1 MIPRAHAWDEYR
13 NETGEFE
20 GVGTYYNPSFG
31 SFTKYVLGVEGKK
44 AQDLADSGFFGLYV
58 GCDTGEKVVRLQ
70 YARFDPKSKDYW
82 TARPLAPIQRTQVK
96 FGNQKPISWKVS
108 SPEWFDE
115 SRTAYSRIFFSNPTL
130 FVKKLS
136 LSGSVSLPINA
147 ERLDYTA
154 KFITKGFKAY
164 NSSFKE
170 AGCD

>member
-31 SFTKYVLGVEGKK
+31 TFTKFLPVEGKK

-70 YARFDPKSKDYW
+70 YAKFDPKSKDYW
-82 TARPLAPIQRTQVK
+82 TAQPLAPIQRTQVK

-108 SPEWFDE
+108 GSEGSDE
-115 SRTAYSRIFFSNPTL
+115 SQTEYFRIFFSNPTI

-136 LSGSVSLPINA
+136 LSGTVSLPINA
-147 ERLDYTA
+147 EQLDYTV
-154 KFITKGFKAY
+154 KFITKGLKVY
-164 NSSFKE
+164 NSRFKE